1 MLLWKLGC
9 TYLFEIV
16 FLFFSR
22 YIPRSGIAGSYG
34 SSNFSFLG
42 NLPTVFHRGCS
53 NLHTHQQCTSVP
65 FSPHPLQHLLFA
77 NFLMI
82 AILTGVRW
90 YLILALI
97 CISLIVI
104 NVEHL
109 FMCLLAIYMSSKKC
123 SGLLPNFLI
132 GLLIFIISSCMNC
145 FMYFGY

>member
-9 TYLFEIV
+9 TYLFKIV

-22 YIPRSGIAGSYG
+22 YIPRSGIAGSY
-34 SSNFSFLG
+34 SSYNFSFLR
-42 NLPTVFHRGCS
+42 NLPTVFHSGCS

-65 FSPHPLQHLLFA
+65 FFPHPLQHLLFA

-82 AILTGVRW
+82 GILTGVRW
-90 YLILALI
+90 NLIRALI

-109 FMCLLAIYMSSKKC
+109 FMYLLAIYMSSKKC
-123 SGLLPNFLI
+123 SGLLP
-132 GLLIFIISSCMNC
+132 IF
-145 FMYFGY
+145 